1 MARPDGLDILAA
13 GYTYEQLEAMFR
25 DWCLGARDDQLA
37 PVFAKGGGLWHTW
50 LVLGGR
56 GSGKT
61 RAGAEWVRA
70 QVIGEPPLADR
81 RSRPASH

>member
-1 MARPDGLDILAA
+1 MTGGSWPATTSSPPIATAA
-13 GYTYEQLEAMFR
+13 G
-25 DWCLGARDDQLA
+25 A
-37 PVFAKGGGLWHTW
+37 PWHTW

-70 QVIGEPPLADR
+70 QAPAISPTSPTGAR
-81 RSRPASH
+81 TASRSSATPSPRCAAS